1 MKKVL
6 LRYMPVALAVMAIG
20 TAVQSPAQTGDAA
33 AGAQVFA
40 TCRSCH
46 TLGTGERNGIGP
58 NLHGLFGRQAGSA
71 PGYNYS
77 AALKAAN
84 VRWDAKALDTFLTA
98 PSKMVPG
105 TRMVMHVNDPAR
117 RAALL
122 AYLKAETSK

>member
-1 MKKVL
+1 MKVM
-6 LRYMPVALAVMAIG
+6 LRIIPVALAMVAAG
-20 TAVQSPAQTGDAA
+20 SAVQAPAQGTGAA

-40 TCRSCH
+40 SCRSCH
-46 TLGTGERNGIGP
+46 TLGAGERNGIGP

-71 PGYNYS
+71 AGYNYT

-84 VRWDAKALDTFLTA
+84 VRWDDKTLDTFLTA

-105 TRMVMHVNDPAR
+105 TRMVMHVDDPTR